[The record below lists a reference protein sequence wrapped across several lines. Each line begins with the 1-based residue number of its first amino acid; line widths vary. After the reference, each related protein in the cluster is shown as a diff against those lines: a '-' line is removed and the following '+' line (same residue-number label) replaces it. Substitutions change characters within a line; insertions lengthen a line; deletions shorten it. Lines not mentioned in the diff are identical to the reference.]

1 MAKTDRNFI
10 SAKELLEIAIGF
22 EHDSVEFYRMMQ
34 KGHSNGRVIDL
45 LKLLEE
51 QERDHERTLREF
63 EPGPG
68 PYEMLQYAP
77 SFRLSMPV
85 PKSNDPGFD
94 ELLDVAIERE
104 IKSALI
110 YERSAQMV
118 SGKLQTVLQGL
129 VEFEREHEYK
139 LKDLRDYLHS
149 DDRV

>member
-1 MAKTDRNFI
+1 
-10 SAKELLEIAIGF
+10 
-22 EHDSVEFYRMMQ
+22 
-34 KGHSNGRVIDL
+34 
-45 LKLLEE
+45 
-51 QERDHERTLREF
+51 
-63 EPGPG
+63 
-68 PYEMLQYAP
+68 
-77 SFRLSMPV
+77 MPV